1 MTAPDGKANDFFG
14 SSLALDGD
22 LLLVGASGAS
32 EDSSWDGVAYVFE
45 YYQGR
50 WVDQLRIT
58 PPEDGGSGDFFG
70 SLVAA
75 RGSTLLVSAPNEFGN
90 AVYVYDIGV
99 RP

>member
-1 MTAPDGKANDFFG
+1 MIGFG
-14 SSLALDGD
+14 ASLTLAGD
-22 LLLVGASGAS
+22 KLLVGAPMTS

-70 SLVAA
+70 GLVAA
-75 RGSTLLVSAPNEFGN
+75 RGSTLLVSAPDEFGN
-90 AVYVYDIGV
+90 AVYVFDISA